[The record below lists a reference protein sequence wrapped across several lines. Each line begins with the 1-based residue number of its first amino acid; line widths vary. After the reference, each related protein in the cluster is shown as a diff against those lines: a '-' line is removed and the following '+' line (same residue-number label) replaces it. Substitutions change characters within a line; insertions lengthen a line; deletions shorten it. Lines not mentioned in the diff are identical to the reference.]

1 MNPPSYPL
9 DNNLE
14 SGQDLWNPNIL
25 ASTNWLE
32 AIDLDGFDTAL
43 PAFLMQEGLG
53 LNMMDG
59 NLSPEESERQ
69 PTM

>member
-1 MNPPSYPL
+1 MMNPPSYPL
-9 DNNLE
+9 DGNLE
-14 SGQDLWNPNIL
+14 SDQDLWNPNIL

-43 PAFLMQEGLG
+43 PAFLLQEGTG

-59 NLSPEESERQ
+59 NSTLR
-69 PTM
+69 